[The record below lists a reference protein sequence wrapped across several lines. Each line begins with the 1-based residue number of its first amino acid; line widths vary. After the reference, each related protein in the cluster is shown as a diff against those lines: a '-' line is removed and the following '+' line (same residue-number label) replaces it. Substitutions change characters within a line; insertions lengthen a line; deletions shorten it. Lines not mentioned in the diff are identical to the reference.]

1 MCFYGEESIL
11 WHSNVNRKGKNPRI
25 IYDVLC
31 SLCPCPKKNIWWDWT
46 DSNSFILYLSI
57 LFLKKVNYTFSVST
71 INGNWSE
78 QVVLRMYVWHVT
90 FQYLHTVH
98 VYTNRCLRRWELLF
112 GIIILLFIRIN
123 ISIRDYSKEESFIN
137 VIYKI
142 MNYVFIIIAMKQ
154 NMVISF
160 TSRR

>member
-1 MCFYGEESIL
+1 MYCALFVTVQI
-11 WHSNVNRKGKNPRI
+11 
-25 IYDVLC
+25 
-31 SLCPCPKKNIWWDWT
+31 KNIWWGWT
-46 DSNSFILYLSI
+46 DSNSFILYLPI

-90 FQYLHTVH
+90 FQYLHTLH

-112 GIIILLFIRIN
+112 GIIILLFIRTS
-123 ISIRDYSKEESFIN
+123 ISIRDYSKESTIISQLLKFILRWPISSFIN

-142 MNYVFIIIAMKQ
+142 MNYVSIIIAMK
-154 NMVISF
+154 
-160 TSRR
+160 

>member
-1 MCFYGEESIL
+1 MYCALFVTVQI
-11 WHSNVNRKGKNPRI
+11 
-25 IYDVLC
+25 
-31 SLCPCPKKNIWWDWT
+31 KNIWWGWT
-46 DSNSFILYLSI
+46 DSNSFILYLPI

-112 GIIILLFIRIN
+112 GIIILLFIRTS
-123 ISIRDYSKEESFIN
+123 ISIRDYSKEESTIISQLLKFILRWPISSFIN

-142 MNYVFIIIAMKQ
+142 MNYVFIIIAMK
-154 NMVISF
+154 
-160 TSRR
+160 

>member
-1 MCFYGEESIL
+1 MYCALFVTVQI
-11 WHSNVNRKGKNPRI
+11 
-25 IYDVLC
+25 
-31 SLCPCPKKNIWWDWT
+31 KNIWWGWT
-46 DSNSFILYLSI
+46 DSNSFILYLPI

-112 GIIILLFIRIN
+112 GIIILLFIRTS
-123 ISIRDYSKEESFIN
+123 ISIRDYSKEESTIISQLLKFILRWPISSFIN

-142 MNYVFIIIAMKQ
+142 MNYVSIIIAMK
-154 NMVISF
+154 
-160 TSRR
+160 

>member
-1 MCFYGEESIL
+1 MYCALFVTVQI
-11 WHSNVNRKGKNPRI
+11 
-25 IYDVLC
+25 
-31 SLCPCPKKNIWWDWT
+31 KNIWWGWT
-46 DSNSFILYLSI
+46 DSNSFILYLPI

-98 VYTNRCLRRWELLF
+98 VYTNHCLRRWELLF
-112 GIIILLFIRIN
+112 GIIILLYIRTS
-123 ISIRDYSKEESFIN
+123 ISIRDYSKEESTIISQLLKFILRWPISSFIN

-142 MNYVFIIIAMKQ
+142 MNYVSIIIAMK
-154 NMVISF
+154 
-160 TSRR
+160 

>member
-1 MCFYGEESIL
+1 MYCALFVTVQI
-11 WHSNVNRKGKNPRI
+11 
-25 IYDVLC
+25 
-31 SLCPCPKKNIWWDWT
+31 KNIWWGWT
-46 DSNSFILYLSI
+46 DSNSFILYLPI

-112 GIIILLFIRIN
+112 GIIILLFIRTS
-123 ISIRDYSKEESFIN
+123 ISIRDYSKESTIISQLLKFILRWPISSFIN

-142 MNYVFIIIAMKQ
+142 MNYVSIIIAMK
-154 NMVISF
+154 
-160 TSRR
+160 